1 MPQRLAALLLALI
14 VSTAVSGFAQVQPS
28 TGVFMPQQQQVSFDY
43 NGKMMRL
50 TWEFEKQFAILRSY
64 PYLHEARLF
73 QTSDTSYTLE
83 ASHIVDGK
91 LERELK
97 PLTVQ
102 EVARIRYE
110 TSEALKSF
118 AMWGNEERTAV
129 WEDWVLG
136 AGTLGWGLVSGLAMD
151 ISYALQRTSPQQTAP
166 LPSTWWIPTLAATG
180 AYAWS
185 VNQPWYNRSSAIMWG
200 NGLLQGTAHGWAL
213 YLLFASQATNV
224 GDLFLAGTVFGGVE
238 AVAGMSLAHLFDFTA
253 AQSQMITALGGSG
266 LYVGL
271 LSQFAAGNNFRSIPG
286 NNIARIVGVST
297 LLGSAAGMWIGNEIG
312 TSPSITGGDAVVFT
326 TPASIVGSAPLSI
339 LSASQSATSVQVA
352 SGLTIGAIVGGHFLG
367 NALVREKDFSF
378 LQGRIIN
385 LTSGIGGYLLT
396 YFLNGAI
403 TRALVNGQA
412 AQAQSLQLTQAIAS
426 LVGGIAGFTIPYLV
440 YAKEAEEQHQHRLTA
455 IGAQAN
461 ARFPRHILS
470 EQTWLENLAANTDVQ
485 FSPLGLA
492 GVVHPALSLI
502 GATTPIVS
510 IRTHVGAMEREHEEW
525 QREAMK
531 QDILRQSQTR

>member
-1 MPQRLAALLLALI
+1 MPQRLTALLWALFI
-14 VSTAVSGFAQVQPS
+14 STAVPGFAQVQPS
-28 TGVFMPQQQQVSFDY
+28 TGAFTPQQQQVSFDY

-73 QTSDTSYTLE
+73 QTNDTTYTLE

-110 TSEALKSF
+110 TSDALRSF

-129 WEDWVLG
+129 WEDWALG
-136 AGTLGWGLVSGLAMD
+136 GASFGWGLVNGLAMD
-151 ISYALQRTSPQQTAP
+151 ISYTLQRTSSQQGEP
-166 LPSTWWIPTLAATG
+166 LPSIWWIPTLAATG
-180 AYAWS
+180 VYAWS

-213 YLLFASQATNV
+213 YLLFASQAANV
-224 GDLFLAGTVFGGVE
+224 GDFFLAGTVFGGVE
-238 AVAGMSLAHLFDFTA
+238 AAAGMALAHLFNFTT

-271 LSQFAAGNNFRSIPG
+271 LSQFTAGNNFRSIPG
-286 NNIARIVGVST
+286 NNIASIVGVST

-312 TSPSITGGDAVVFT
+312 KSPSITGGDAVVFT

-367 NALVREKDFSF
+367 NVLVREKDFSF
-378 LQGRIIN
+378 LQGRIIS
-385 LTSGIGGYLLT
+385 LTSGIGGYLPT

-403 TRALVNGQA
+403 TSALLNGQS

-426 LVGGIAGFTIPYLV
+426 LVGGIAGFTIPYLI
-440 YAKEAEEQHQHRLTA
+440 YAKEAEEQHQRRLIAT
-455 IGAQAN
+455 GAQAN
-461 ARFPRHILS
+461 AGFPRSIPS
-470 EQTWLENLAANTDVQ
+470 EQTWFENFAANTDVQ
-485 FSPLGLA
+485 FSPLGLLPLLTPTA
-492 GVVHPALSLI
+492 ASVSGFGVVGL
-502 GATTPIVS
+502 PIMS
-510 IRTHVGAMEREHEEW
+510 IRTTLGRPAP
-525 QREAMK
+525 K
-531 QDILRQSQTR
+531 LILDDDDVNELH